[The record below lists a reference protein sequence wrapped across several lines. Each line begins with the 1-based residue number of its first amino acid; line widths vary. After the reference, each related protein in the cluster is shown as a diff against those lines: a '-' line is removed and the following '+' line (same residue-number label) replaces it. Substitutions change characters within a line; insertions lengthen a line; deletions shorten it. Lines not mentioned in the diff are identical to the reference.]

1 METETVSF
9 SEQWRHVLEMQ
20 PEIWEACL
28 DTFKMMGIGL
38 SAAVFFGLPLGIVL
52 FLTRSRQLFAHP
64 VLNRVLSWLVNLV
77 RSFPFIILV
86 VVLSPLT
93 SILAG
98 TSIGPLAAAV
108 PLSFAAIPYFA
119 RLVEQALI
127 EVPRGVIE
135 AAEAMGATPLQII
148 IKVLLA
154 EARATLV
161 SSFTILSISF
171 LGYSA
176 AAGMVGGGGIGDLAI
191 RYGYQR
197 YDTPILIAMVILLI
211 VIVQII
217 QLTGNHIAQRLDKR

>member
-1 METETVSF
+1 
-9 SEQWRHVLEMQ
+9 
-20 PEIWEACL
+20 
-28 DTFKMMGIGL
+28 MMGIGL

-197 YDTPILIAMVILLI
+197 YDMPILIAMVILLI

>member
-1 METETVSF
+1 
-9 SEQWRHVLEMQ
+9 
-20 PEIWEACL
+20 
-28 DTFKMMGIGL
+28 
-38 SAAVFFGLPLGIVL
+38 
-52 FLTRSRQLFAHP
+52 
-64 VLNRVLSWLVNLV
+64 VNLV

-191 RYGYQR
+191 RYGYNR
-197 YDTPILIAMVILLI
+197 FDGPILNAMVILLI

>member
-1 METETVSF
+1 METETLSF
-9 SEQWRHVLEMQ
+9 SEQWQHILEMQ

-28 DTFKMMGIGL
+28 DTLKMMGIGL
-38 SAAVFFGLPLGIVL
+38 SAAILFGLPLGIIL

-86 VVLSPLT
+86 VVLSPVT

-197 YDTPILIAMVILLI
+197 YDTPILIAMVVLLI